1 MNTISKALNLFPI
14 LYRPIYIRFS
24 NYFVMFDVK
33 QVEVVI
39 LSYNHIFAYIT
50 RIYFWFLHTA
60 NNWNKEKR
68 IIILTSEWC
77 VYELAEVTKDL
88 FCFNIFFLNKCY
100 NLTAL
105 CMISDLKALRS
116 MGIGCTF
123 QLMGIKTNESIES
136 GCVQRFY
143 CMNTPQSD
151 PQL

>member
-1 MNTISKALNLFPI
+1 MKISLLVSKCYLCMNEISFTKKCSKWI
-14 LYRPIYIRFS
+14 
-24 NYFVMFDVK
+24 M
-33 QVEVVI
+33 
-39 LSYNHIFAYIT
+39 T
-50 RIYFWFLHTA
+50 RIYFWFLHEA
-60 NNWNKEKR
+60 SNWNKEKR

-88 FCFNIFFLNKCY
+88 FCFNIFLLNKCY

-105 CMISDLKALRS
+105 SMISDLKALRS
-116 MGIGCTF
+116 MDIGCTF
-123 QLMGIKTNESIES
+123 ELMCVKTNESIEV